1 MGATAIL
8 CVAIGLFPHLLTDLL
23 PGGTPAHPFAASH
36 LLESAG
42 IFAVAGVLLALVRPL
57 RRSWGGFETDI
68 DTLYIQAGRAV
79 VWFSS
84 HPLVEVTDAIGRG
97 IGRVVACFQHVSA
110 NPAAA
115 IQIAWKTLALPFV
128 RIFWGLERSA
138 AYEKDLVFLRDNY
151 PEIQTSIWGGSY
163 GIMFICIIAF
173 LYFLFS
179 LT

>member
-1 MGATAIL
+1 
-8 CVAIGLFPHLLTDLL
+8 
-23 PGGTPAHPFAASH
+23 
-36 LLESAG
+36 
-42 IFAVAGVLLALVRPL
+42 
-57 RRSWGGFETDI
+57 
-68 DTLYIQAGRAV
+68 

-97 IGRVVACFQHVSA
+97 IGRVVAFFQHVSA

-163 GIMFICIIAF
+163 GIIFVCILVF